1 MMSQCPQP
9 VLCCPSS
16 FKSKLE
22 EFVKFTILFMF
33 LLQDLK
39 NRVVSIGRDSLPMV
53 VSIDLTTVAYVA
65 QVNVQSTVKQNDF
78 MEGFVI

>member
-9 VLCCPSS
+9 MLCCPSS

-33 LLQDLK
+33 LLQE
-39 NRVVSIGRDSLPMV
+39 
-53 VSIDLTTVAYVA
+53 LTTVAYVA
-65 QVNVQSTVKQNDF
+65 QVNVQSTVKPNDV